1 MDYPTNYAFCR
12 EIIDTVERLSKQA
25 MVGNRRR
32 RLATVAY
39 YKMRNDEY
47 SQSMAYPHNYEL
59 CITNYEFSGRPQG
72 IAPTAQFQRWLIPT
86 NYEL

>member
-39 YKMRNDEY
+39 YKMRNDECF
-47 SQSMAYPHNYEL
+47 QPMAYPQQLRIMHCEL
-59 CITNYEFSGRPQG
+59 
-72 IAPTAQFQRWLIPT
+72 
-86 NYEL
+86 